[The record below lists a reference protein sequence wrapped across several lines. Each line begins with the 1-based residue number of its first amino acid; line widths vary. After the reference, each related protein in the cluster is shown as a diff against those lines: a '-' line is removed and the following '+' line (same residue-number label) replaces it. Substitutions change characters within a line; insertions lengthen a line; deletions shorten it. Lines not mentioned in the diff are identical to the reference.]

1 MKAQKSVFG
10 KVVQVDDLYLFEDSA
25 GVKFNI
31 PEFNEEGTNLYKR
44 VKSAC
49 NNPAKWG
56 FKIRVRGRLSDG
68 EIVYNRVPASTVEQK
83 PEPVGNFNKPNGG
96 LMSMLWE
103 PTPKGVA
110 SKEMRSMV

>member
-10 KVVQVDDLYLFEDSA
+10 KVVQIDDLYLFEDSA

-49 NNPAKWG
+49 NNPASGVSKSESEVD
-56 FKIRVRGRLSDG
+56 FLMVRLFTT
-68 EIVYNRVPASTVEQK
+68 EFLLQPLNRNPNLLVTSTNLTV
-83 PEPVGNFNKPNGG
+83 V
-96 LMSMLWE
+96 
-103 PTPKGVA
+103 
-110 SKEMRSMV
+110 